1 MLTTLVASSKGGCGK
16 STLVTQLA
24 SHWAQVG
31 KHAAI
36 VDADRQGSS
45 FRWAAL
51 RPDNVPGVLAFEG
64 GRRSLQKLP
73 PDTDQLLVD
82 TPAGS
87 RERDLEPYLELAN
100 VMLVPVLP
108 SSFDLD
114 ATLAFTEELRAI
126 NRIHRGKLPVALVA
140 NRLKPWT
147 HASQDAVDQLAG
159 QSPFPVVAQLRDSQA
174 YVLLAGL
181 GKGIFDYHS
190 EQVRSHQQDW
200 KPLLRWIKRQG
211 PQG

>member
-24 SHWAQVG
+24 SHWAQAG
-31 KHAAI
+31 QHAAI

-45 FRWAAL
+45 FRWATL

-73 PDTDQLLVD
+73 PDTGQLLID
-82 TPAGS
+82 TPAGA
-87 RERDLEPYLELAN
+87 RERELEPYLDQAN
-100 VMLVPVLP
+100 VLLVPVLP

-114 ATLAFTEELRAI
+114 ATLAFVDELQSI

-147 HASQDAVDQLAG
+147 HASQDAIAQLAE
-159 QSPFPVVAQLRDSQA
+159 QSPFPIVAQLRDSQA
-174 YVLLAGL
+174 YVLLTSL

-190 EQVRSHQQDW
+190 EQVRSHQEDW
-200 KPLLRWIKRQG
+200 KPLLRWIKRQA
-211 PQG
+211 

>member
-16 STLVTQLA
+16 STLVTQMA
-24 SHWAQVG
+24 SHWAQAG
-31 KHAAI
+31 KRTAI
-36 VDADRQGSS
+36 IDADRQGSS

-51 RPDNVPGVLAFEG
+51 RPDNVPGVSALEG

-73 PDTDQLLVD
+73 PDTAHLLID
-82 TPAGS
+82 TAAGS
-87 RERDLEPYLELAN
+87 RERDLEPYLEQASVL
-100 VMLVPVLP
+100 LVPVLP

-114 ATLAFTEELRAI
+114 ATLAFIDELRSI
-126 NRIHRGKLPVALVA
+126 NRIRRGKLPVALVA

-147 HASQDAVDQLAG
+147 HASQDAVAQLG
-159 QSPFPVVAQLRDSQA
+159 EQSPFPVVAQLRDSQA
-174 YVLLAGL
+174 YVLLAAL

-200 KPLLRWIKRQG
+200 KPLLRWIRRHA
-211 PQG
+211 